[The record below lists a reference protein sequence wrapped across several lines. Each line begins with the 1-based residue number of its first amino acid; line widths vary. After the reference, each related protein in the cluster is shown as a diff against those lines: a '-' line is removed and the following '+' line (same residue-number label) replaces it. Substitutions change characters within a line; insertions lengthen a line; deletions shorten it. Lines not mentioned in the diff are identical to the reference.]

1 MFMTMTLRCQEK
13 IALCSVRL
21 LERTG
26 EAGRAV
32 LHQSFCV
39 LQGPAQNM
47 AFGLFSVPP
56 RYPPPRPEGL
66 VGWLQSDS
74 LVLAIRW
81 VCRFLSASPLS
92 FLWVPCPPR
101 SPSGQLEGHCGAW
114 DSAGSREKAEGGTH
128 WHLSLLTLH
137 EFWYSRGLG
146 RAYLAGVFLAS
157 SQMQSK
163 KKERNSQGPSCHARL
178 FPFAYWLMSFPR

>member
-1 MFMTMTLRCQEK
+1 
-13 IALCSVRL
+13 
-21 LERTG
+21 
-26 EAGRAV
+26 
-32 LHQSFCV
+32 
-39 LQGPAQNM
+39 M

-56 RYPPPRPEGL
+56 WYPPPRPEGP

-137 EFWYSRGLG
+137 EFWYSRDLG

-163 KKERNSQGPSCHARL
+163 KKNEIRKDPAAMRGSSPLHIGSCPFLDNLSITSKVITKVLGKNDTHCLNSDVAKIQYHSML
-178 FPFAYWLMSFPR
+178 AY